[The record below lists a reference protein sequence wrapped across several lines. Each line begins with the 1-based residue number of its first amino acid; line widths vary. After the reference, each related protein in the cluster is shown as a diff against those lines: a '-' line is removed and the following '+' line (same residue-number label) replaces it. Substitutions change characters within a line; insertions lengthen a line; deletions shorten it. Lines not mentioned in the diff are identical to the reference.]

1 MSKVP
6 RAHEIFHNPVLG
18 KTSVFQYNEQE
29 SMQKLKLTSKKSATP
44 ASGMKK
50 FGGYKPKILGGQS
63 DFLALQQDTEST
75 NESPVVGSDASSP
88 TKPKPW
94 VVGDKNVPMV
104 LGPLDDDDDDDY
116 VDENGNNPEMYFNG
130 FGRVNDLKDID
141 DVKDIDE
148 TFQARSISSETST
161 LVSQHSDD
169 LRHGLANAAYVSSS
183 VSDMGSTD
191 HLPADDRPAPE
202 PSGVFI
208 PAPDYD
214 EEERTLDF
222 NSEDTDEGE
231 DHQRAHPQ
239 RTKPVMKVYD
249 GEDLS
254 RYLSDD
260 DDEVDSEVQ
269 LRHNGKSHK
278 GTVNGQL
285 NPKHS
290 IFKPSQTKSKKTR
303 GGTQGSSSVR
313 SFSYADSKFG
323 TKGKASSKSLV
334 AETPDDSQ
342 RFLTANTHQSS
353 YESFLRSRNGDVL
366 PSLELNDSGVD
377 MGEEFSRDKDD
388 TLWKKMTLRLKHRL
402 SKSMKDH

>member
-1 MSKVP
+1 MKMSKVP
-6 RAHEIFHNPVLG
+6 RAHEIFHNPALG

-29 SMQKLKLTSKKSATP
+29 SMQKLKLNSKKSATP
-44 ASGMKK
+44 VSGMKK

-63 DFLALQQDTEST
+63 DFLALQQDTERT
-75 NESPVVGSDASSP
+75 NESSVVSRDTSP
-88 TKPKPW
+88 TKPRPW

-104 LGPLDDDDDDDY
+104 LGTLEDDDDY
-116 VDENGNNPEMYFNG
+116 VDENGNNPEMYLNG
-130 FGRVNDLKDID
+130 FGRVNDLRDTDDVKDID
-141 DVKDIDE
+141 DVKDLDDH
-148 TFQARSISSETST
+148 ARSETST

-183 VSDMGSTD
+183 VSDIGSTD
-191 HLPADDRPAPE
+191 HLPAGDLPADDRPE

-231 DHQRAHPQ
+231 DHQRANPQ

-278 GTVNGQL
+278 GTVN
-285 NPKHS
+285 PKHTL
-290 IFKPSQTKSKKTR
+290 FKQSQSKSKKTR
-303 GGTQGSSSVR
+303 GGTQGHGSVR

-334 AETPDDSQ
+334 ADAPDDSQ

-366 PSLELNDSGVD
+366 PSTELNDSGVD
-377 MGEEFSRDKDD
+377 MGEEFGQHKDG
-388 TLWKKMTLRLKHRL
+388 TLWKKMTVRLKNRL
-402 SKSMKDH
+402 SKSLKDH